1 MKKGQVHIEEDE
13 IEGYVPDVPKNKID
27 DHSQLALVSPEAW
40 RQAYK
45 LAGLAGEYAD
55 RMRRRAAEAVD
66 VAEDFE
72 ARCAKAKGVA
82 RRTAHI
88 VEITFSKRQNSE
100 EQEED
105 GKKQM
110 ATSQEEA
117 RKRNDEEARK
127 RQRAATSGRS
137 TSSTERNEQQQ
148 RQQRLRPRPP
158 DYPPP
163 RLLAT
168 QSVKRSPPSWICK
181 K

>member
-1 MKKGQVHIEEDE
+1 MKKGQ
-13 IEGYVPDVPKNKID
+13 NKID
-27 DHSQLALVSPEAW
+27 NHSQLATVTPEAR

-45 LAGLAGEYAD
+45 LPGLAGEDAD
-55 RMRRRAAEAVD
+55 RMRCRAAETMD

-72 ARCAKAKGVA
+72 ARCAKAKGVV

-88 VEITFSKRQNSE
+88 VETTLSQRQNCE

-110 ATSQEEA
+110 ATPQGEA
-117 RKRNDEEARK
+117 RKRNDEEAGK
-127 RQRAATSGRS
+127 RQRAATCGRS

-148 RQQRLRPRPP
+148 CQQRLRPRHP

-163 RLLAT
+163 RLLAM
-168 QSVKRSPPSWICK
+168 QSVKRSPSSWIFK